1 MTTVTTRWFWIRHAP
16 VIGHDGRIYG
26 SGEVDCDVSNRT
38 LFQDLAAA
46 LPADALWITSHLS
59 RTRKTAQAILDHRQE
74 APELRAFADLAE
86 QDFGEWQ
93 GLTHAE
99 LAKRNDAAY
108 HHFWIAPARHQPPGG
123 ESFAEVVNRVSARVQ
138 SITKAHA
145 GRDIVA
151 VTHGG
156 TIRAALADALGL
168 DPETALSFSI
178 ANCSLTSLDHIGP
191 RPSERPR
198 MEQGAWRI
206 NFVNLDPAALR
217 ES

>member
-108 HHFWIAPARHQPPGG
+108 HHFWIAPARHQPLP
-123 ESFAEVVNRVSARVQ
+123 ARRRWVSAP
-138 SITKAHA
+138 
-145 GRDIVA
+145 
-151 VTHGG
+151 
-156 TIRAALADALGL
+156 ALAEIDL
-168 DPETALSFSI
+168 PEPEGRNGTLFQHRKLQSYLA
-178 ANCSLTSLDHIGP
+178 
-191 RPSERPR
+191 
-198 MEQGAWRI
+198 
-206 NFVNLDPAALR
+206 
-217 ES
+217 